1 MFWYFES
8 GLHVVDL
15 DGIRMNSHMFSYQ
28 LSLVLLVTADSMIS
42 TECAQNSEVLMF

>member
-28 LSLVLLVTADSMIS
+28 FSLVLLVTA
-42 TECAQNSEVLMF
+42 